1 MDPFTLMMVAVLA
14 LMVVFMIRNSR
25 KQKADR
31 EALVAKVVKG
41 ANVMTTSGIFGTILS
56 IDVEENEILLE
67 TTPGTKIRI
76 HRQAVTSVVEK
87 AAPVVAAKTAAA
99 KPAATKP
106 AATKSATK

>member
-1 MDPFTLMMVAVLA
+1 MPIDPFTLMMMAVLA

-41 ANVMTTSGIFGTILS
+41 ANVMTTSGIFGTVLS
-56 IDVEENEILLE
+56 IDEAENEIVLE
-67 TTPGTKIRI
+67 SMPGTKIRV
-76 HRQAVTSVVEK
+76 HRQAIVSVIEK
-87 AAPVVAAKTAAA
+87 PAAEAKPAAR

-106 AATKSATK
+106 AAK

>member
-41 ANVMTTSGIFGTILS
+41 ANVMTTSGIFGTIVS
-56 IDVEENEILLE
+56 IDVDENQIVLE
-67 TTPGTKIRI
+67 TTPGTKLRI
-76 HRQAVTSVVEK
+76 HRQAVTTIVEK
-87 AAPVVAAKTAAA
+87 PTPAATASAAAA
-99 KPAATKP
+99 KPAAKKP
-106 AATKSATK
+106 ATK